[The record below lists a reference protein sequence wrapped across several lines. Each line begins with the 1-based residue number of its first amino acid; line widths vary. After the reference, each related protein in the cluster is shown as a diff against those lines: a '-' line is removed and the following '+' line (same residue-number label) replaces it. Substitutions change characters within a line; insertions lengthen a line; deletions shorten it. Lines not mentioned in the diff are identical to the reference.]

1 MTRPDDGGRG
11 AAGIASG
18 LGDRRR
24 RRFLRRSRNGEVP
37 LLAGAGNGRIP
48 PSGRIRDLGLINW
61 LVAKSAART
70 VGAPQMH
77 LFSTLGQHKRLFLAM
92 LPYSGALLRGRLP
105 SVDTELVILRV
116 AHLRASDY
124 ELQHHRR
131 LGRRRGLDEQTQ
143 QSIFSWP
150 AESAGLT
157 PRQQALLSATDEF
170 ITERSISDATWQ
182 QLAAHLDRRQ
192 LIEFCMLA
200 GQYDGLAATMS
211 ALEIPL
217 DHPPEREP
225 S

>member
-1 MTRPDDGGRG
+1 
-11 AAGIASG
+11 
-18 LGDRRR
+18 
-24 RRFLRRSRNGEVP
+24 
-37 LLAGAGNGRIP
+37 
-48 PSGRIRDLGLINW
+48 
-61 LVAKSAART
+61 
-70 VGAPQMH
+70 MH

-143 QSIFSWP
+143 KSIFSWP
-150 AESAGLT
+150 ADSGGLT
-157 PRQQALLSATDEF
+157 LRQQALLSATDEF
-170 ITERSISDATWQ
+170 ITERSISDETWQ

-217 DHPPEREP
+217 DHPPERET